1 MSGVWIQEV
10 YDDHV
15 IYSVEGA
22 GTPTTTYNRT
32 YVIADDDAVTLGEP
46 SEVKIKTEYV
56 PVREGVAQFSGS
68 LIEALDDDGWR
79 WRVQVIQ
86 SGTSKNGNEY
96 PLDVLH
102 AAAPL
107 YEGVPVFPE
116 HDAKRRGFPDTL
128 GVITESTPNARG
140 IEATF
145 EVRRSRTDVRDDM
158 RQAWDVKGR
167 TGKDLFGFSHS
178 VRKFRSR
185 PRAGRGRVVESIDE
199 VESVDLVMSP
209 AAGGALLAPIAEAT
223 DLSFDPLQE
232 ALMNVEQLLAK
243 LREGKSLSMDELAFL
258 QENIGGTELA
268 DALTEGRS
276 KPAATV
282 VVETDTSKLTEAE
295 DRIAKMLEEAEKK
308 AALSECRA
316 TLTTKLAESK
326 LPEKVKTAI
335 AEDFDGRIFESADLD
350 KRIQRDTEM
359 AASLAAVKPHGLGKV
374 QVTEDQ
380 QDKHQKALDGL
391 FEGRNIDGV
400 PAFYSIKQAYRAIN
414 GGSRFDPLS
423 DAHNR
428 EILGDIV
435 AYHGNDPLLME
446 SIDSSTFGDMLGDSI
461 TRRVIAEYQMPDRQT
476 WRAIADIVPVND
488 FRTQERVRW
497 GGYDLLPVVGEGAT
511 YQPVVSPADEKA
523 TDKLDKYG
531 GLESITL
538 ETIAND
544 DVQQIRLIPR
554 KLGQA
559 AADTL
564 YSAVWVDT
572 IAGNAVASYDTKA
585 LYHDDHFNKG
595 TTAFGETGLTAV
607 RGAMRS
613 QLAYGDQ
620 AGLPLGEANTPRV
633 VAVPN
638 ELEVTAFKLTQSAV
652 AVVSAENAT
661 TPNFFGNGMQ
671 VVVVDAWS
679 NAKDWYAFADP
690 SRMAAIEVGFYQ
702 GRQDP
707 ELFVQ
712 DAQSV
717 GSVFTADKVT
727 YKIRHIWYVMV
738 RDHRATY
745 YMDVS

>member
-1 MSGVWIQEV
+1 MWIQEV

-22 GTPTTTYNRT
+22 GTPATTYNRT
-32 YVIADDDAVTLGEP
+32 YVIADDDVVTLGEP

-96 PLDVLH
+96 PLSVLH
-102 AAAPL
+102 AAAQL

-258 QENIGGTELA
+258 QENIGGAELA

-295 DRIAKMLEEAEKK
+295 DRIAKMLDEAEKK
-308 AALSECRA
+308 ASLAECRA

-359 AASLAAVKPHGLGKV
+359 AASLAAVKPHGLGRV
-374 QVTEDQ
+374 QVGDDARDQ
-380 QDKHQKALDGL
+380 QRMAMDAFFGLPNDK
-391 FEGRNIDGV
+391 GV
-400 PAFYSIKQAYRAIN
+400 KPFRSIKEAYIAIEGDTRFSYIDEGLARAI
-414 GGSRFDPLS
+414 L
-423 DAHNR
+423 R
-428 EILGDIV
+428 ESASV
-435 AYHGNDPLLME
+435 APDDMRLDE
-446 SIDSSTFGDMLGDSI
+446 SIQTGTFAQLWGDSI
-461 TRRVIAEYQMPDRQT
+461 TRRMVREYNAPQYSSWRQ
-476 WRAIADIVPVND
+476 IVSDFVPLND
-488 FRTQERVRW
+488 FRTQRRMRM
-497 GGYDLLPVVGEGAT
+497 GGYGELPLVGEGAP
-511 YQPVVSPADEKA
+511 YQPLASPGDEEA
-523 TDKLDKYG
+523 TYALSKRG
-531 GLESITL
+531 GTEDLTL
-538 ETIAND
+538 EAIAND
-544 DVQQIRLIPR
+544 DVGAVRRLPV
-554 KLGQA
+554 KLGRA
-559 AADTL
+559 AARTL
-564 YSAVWVDT
+564 YRAVWVTT
-572 IAGNAVASYDTKA
+572 IQGNATCTYDSTALFDASHNNTDTDA
-585 LYHDDHFNKG
+585 LDATNLL
-595 TTAFGETGLTAV
+595 AAEN
-607 RGAMRS
+607 AMRN
-613 QLAYGDQ
+613 QTAYGES
-620 AGLPLGEANTPRV
+620 LLVLGAANMPRII
-633 VAVPN
+633 AIPN
-638 ELEVTAFKLTQSAV
+638 ELRDTAFRLTQSPV
-652 AVVSAENAT
+652 RISSAGDSTE
-661 TPNFFGNGMQ
+661 PNIFAGNGYTII
-671 VVVVDAWS
+671 VVDEWTDAT
-679 NAKDWYAFADP
+679 DWYLFADP
-690 SRMAAIEVGFYQ
+690 QSVPILEVGFFN
-702 GRQDP
+702 GREDP

-712 DAQSV
+712 DQPTV
-717 GSVFTADKVT
+717 GSTFTADKIT
-727 YKIRHIWYVMV
+727 YKMRHIWGIGIL
-738 RDHRATY
+738 DHRGAY
-745 YMDVS
+745 RNVASN